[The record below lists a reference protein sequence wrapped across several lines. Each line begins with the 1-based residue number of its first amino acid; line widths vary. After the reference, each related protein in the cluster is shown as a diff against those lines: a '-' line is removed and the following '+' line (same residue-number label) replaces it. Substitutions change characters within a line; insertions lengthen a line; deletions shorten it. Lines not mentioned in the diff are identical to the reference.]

1 MLAEKRLMDQ
11 NPDLSKMA
19 IEDRLCAQ
27 KQKGNEKK
35 HQMKMDCEAHQ
46 CDHSFHPQ
54 LSDAS
59 VIIALSKRPNTLNN
73 NKWDELYNDK
83 DRFNKNNKRDL
94 RHDEK
99 ELMKNGDEYTFQP
112 Y

>member
-1 MLAEKRLMDQ
+1 LKHHHYARSEQQGKLGDKYDYNPNVSEKNKMLAEKRLMDQ

-27 KQKGNEKK
+27 KQKGNEMK
-35 HQMKMDCEAHQ
+35 HQMKMESEASL

-59 VIIALSKRPNTLNN
+59 VIIALSKRPSTLSH
-73 NKWDELYNDK
+73 NKWD
-83 DRFNKNNKRDL
+83 
-94 RHDEK
+94 
-99 ELMKNGDEYTFQP
+99 
-112 Y
+112 

>member
-1 MLAEKRLMDQ
+1 ME
-11 NPDLSKMA
+11 
-19 IEDRLCAQ
+19 
-27 KQKGNEKK
+27 
-35 HQMKMDCEAHQ
+35 CEAQ
-46 CDHSFHPQ
+46 AVDHSFHPQ

-59 VIIALSKRPNTLNN
+59 VIIALSKRPSTVNS

-83 DRFNKNNKRDL
+83 DKFNKNTKRDL

-99 ELMKNGDEYTFQP
+99 EMMKNGEEYSFQP

>member
-1 MLAEKRLMDQ
+1 ME
-11 NPDLSKMA
+11 
-19 IEDRLCAQ
+19 
-27 KQKGNEKK
+27 
-35 HQMKMDCEAHQ
+35 CEAQ
-46 CDHSFHPQ
+46 ECDHSFHPQ

-59 VIIALSKRPNTLNN
+59 VIIALSKRSSSVTA

-83 DRFNKNNKRDL
+83 DKFNKNNKRDL

-99 ELMKNGDEYTFQP
+99 EMMKNGEEYSFQP

>member
-1 MLAEKRLMDQ
+1 ME
-11 NPDLSKMA
+11 
-19 IEDRLCAQ
+19 
-27 KQKGNEKK
+27 
-35 HQMKMDCEAHQ
+35 CEAQ
-46 CDHSFHPQ
+46 ECDHSFHPQ

-59 VIIALSKRPNTLNN
+59 VIIALSKRPSSVTA

-83 DRFNKNNKRDL
+83 DKFNKNNKRDL

-99 ELMKNGDEYTFQP
+99 EMMKNGEEYSFQP